1 LTDLAPAKLFYF
13 QQQGTT
19 GAACSAAS
27 QTFVHLAI
35 SPASQ
40 TFTLGNAPCFTNIRT
55 WQSSIGP
62 LRKAFVRHEGHR
74 ENNTH

>member
-40 TFTLGNAPCFTNIRT
+40 TFALGNAPCFTNIRT

-62 LRKAFVRHEGHR
+62 LAQSLCKA
-74 ENNTH
+74 